1 MKRTISAMAALA
13 LAGLAGPAAMAA
25 DPQEAAA
32 VATQPK
38 LRLAKLAEAE
48 KILLEE
54 QPIIPVYHY
63 VNADLRRASVKGIKE
78 NPRNNVNFRDV
89 YVEK

>member
-1 MKRTISAMAALA
+1 MPTFATAAERWVS
-13 LAGLAGPAAMAA
+13 GLSTRGTEPW
-25 DPQEAAA
+25 PEVP
-32 VATQPK
+32 VATNPK
-38 LRLAKLAEAE
+38 LRLSKLREAEA
-48 KILLEE
+48 ILLRE

-89 YVEK
+89 YIEK